1 MSEKV
6 LKSQVETKKMKFNL
20 KDMAVKYSIYLVL
33 FVLVVAFS
41 VMSPDFLGTAN
52 VSNFFR
58 QIPTV
63 GILTVAYA
71 MILITGNVD
80 LSMGA
85 NAAFSGCVAVY
96 LAVNGAN
103 PVVAIGAALIVG
115 ALWGLL
121 NGVLIT
127 TFKLNSFILTLGT
140 CYLIRGLILF
150 FTNGIYIKGLPGWFY
165 KISNVKIG
173 TPLIHTNTIVFLVI
187 FLTIMY
193 IMKNTR
199 YGRYCYAVGSNK
211 EASRLS
217 GINVN
222 KHIIKVFVIEG
233 VIAAIAGI
241 LLMSNINVGAPS
253 EVNGPELYAM
263 AGSIMGGVAFD
274 GGVGTIGGAIVG
286 ILTLQVFQNG
296 LAILGVNSFIQQA
309 VTGAVII
316 LAIVV
321 DFFRRKGSLKVGKI
335 KKNNV
340 NTAKK

>member
-6 LKSQVETKKMKFNL
+6 LQSQVKSKKIKFNL
-20 KDMAVKYSIYLVL
+20 KEIGVKYSIYLVL
-33 FVLVVAFS
+33 VVLVIAFS
-41 VMSPDFLGTAN
+41 ILSPDFLGTAN
-52 VSNFFR
+52 LSNFFR

-103 PVVAIGAALIVG
+103 PVIALGGALIVG
-115 ALWGLL
+115 GLWGLL

-140 CYLIRGLILF
+140 SYLIRGIILF
-150 FTNGIYIKGLPGWFY
+150 LTNGIYIKGLPGWFY
-165 KISNVKIG
+165 KISNVKVG
-173 TPLIHTNTIVFLVI
+173 TPLIHTNTVVFVMIFIV
-187 FLTIMY
+187 IMY
-193 IMKNTR
+193 VMKNTR

-222 KHIIKVFVIEG
+222 KHIIKVFIIEG

-274 GGVGTIGGAIVG
+274 GGVGTISGAIVG
-286 ILTLQVFQNG
+286 IFTLQVFQNG

-321 DFFRRKGSLKVGKI
+321 DFFRRKGSLSIKKII
-335 KKNNV
+335 KKNN
-340 NTAKK
+340 NK